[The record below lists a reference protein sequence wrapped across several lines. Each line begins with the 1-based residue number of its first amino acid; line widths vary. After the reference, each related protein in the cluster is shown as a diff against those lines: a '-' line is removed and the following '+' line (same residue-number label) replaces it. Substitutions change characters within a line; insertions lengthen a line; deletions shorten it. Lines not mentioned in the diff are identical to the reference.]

1 MKNNPVVWFE
11 IHVQDLQRAKAFYEQ
26 VFQTQLTNLGD
37 ETMEYWTFPGD
48 METNGAAGAL
58 VKEDAVPPGG
68 NSVTVYFSCQD
79 CAVEAERAKAAGGQ
93 IREAKMPIGEH
104 GFISLVTDTEG
115 NVIGLHS
122 MQ

>member
-1 MKNNPVVWFE
+1 
-11 IHVQDLQRAKAFYEQ
+11 
-26 VFQTQLTNLGD
+26 
-37 ETMEYWTFPGD
+37 MEYWTFPMD
-48 METNGAAGAL
+48 MESSGAAGAL

-68 NSVTVYFSCQD
+68 NSVTVYFGCQD

-93 IREAKMPIGEH
+93 IREAKMAIGEH